1 MGAQRPPPMRRQQ
14 GRFLDFSWMASLR
27 FRPSF
32 LSHAGCSQ
40 SPSRLPEPGR
50 MATGRAARERKAV
63 ERFTFGGFAK
73 DEEVSDR
80 GAGGHLVAAG
90 SNRATTRS
98 RGASPRPAASR
109 ACLAGLLALQVRP
122 GAPLPQPTAAAA
134 AAARRQPRA
143 LNRPLHPPASSLPTC
158 PSWTSSRWSPARRR
172 SRRVRRMLP
181 MQ

>member
-1 MGAQRPPPMRRQQ
+1 MGAGGARSGRRRC
-14 GRFLDFSWMASLR
+14 GASKGASWMASLR

-98 RGASPRPAASR
+98 WGASPRPAASR

-122 GAPLPQPTAAAA
+122 GAPMPQPTAAAA
-134 AAARRQPRA
+134 AASRHERSTA
-143 LNRPLHPPASSLPTC
+143 PLHPPASSLPTC
-158 PSWTSSRWSPARRR
+158 PSWTSSTWSPARRR
-172 SRRVRRMLP
+172 SRRVRRTLL